1 MDHSTDGNVNG
12 PWTNRSSMPCQSRIR
27 YFYFTVTFLLG
38 SSIVLRIMVIYQ
50 CVLSMIELF
59 FDQLLLSGYY
69 LESLGTLY
77 FIYRFSRQEFE
88 KPESIRNTIFK

>member
-1 MDHSTDGNVNG
+1 
-12 PWTNRSSMPCQSRIR
+12 
-27 YFYFTVTFLLG
+27 
-38 SSIVLRIMVIYQ
+38 
-50 CVLSMIELF
+50 MIELF